1 MGDLKDMQGFDPNSS
16 LAMDQSI
23 HVGPSDVDQPF
34 NHFISEQPFNP
45 DVSIVQRSN
54 TVPNKEAGTILD
66 EIKPHPG
73 SSLEPEAQADFNQ
86 APEEQKNEAENNE
99 EQNQEE

>member
-23 HVGPSDVDQPF
+23 HISGDPAEKDQQQF

-45 DVSIVQRSN
+45 DVSIVQRRNSERSN
-54 TVPNKEAGTILD
+54 TVPNREPGTILD
-66 EIKPHPG
+66 DVKPHPG
-73 SSLEPEAQADFNQ
+73 SSLEQAQTDSNQ
-86 APEEQKNEAENNE
+86 
-99 EQNQEE
+99 